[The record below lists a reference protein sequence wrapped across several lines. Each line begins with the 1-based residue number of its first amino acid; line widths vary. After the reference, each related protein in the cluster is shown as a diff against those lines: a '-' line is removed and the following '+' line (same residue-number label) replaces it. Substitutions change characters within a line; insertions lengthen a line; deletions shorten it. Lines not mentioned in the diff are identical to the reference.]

1 MAGLVAVAMLPMAAA
16 VHAASTELGTV
27 CGRLTE
33 IATTL
38 AKELPIKLDE
48 FTTQTGIKADCEAK
62 TFSFGKKANG
72 TSADFPDGW
81 QKLLQ
86 EQWGYLMCGKIAF
99 SEAIETGWEVSETIS
114 FNDGTKHRSV
124 AICK

>member
-1 MAGLVAVAMLPMAAA
+1 PVATTA
-16 VHAASTELGTV
+16 HAASGETQAV
-27 CGRLTE
+27 CGRLSE
-33 IATTL
+33 IATAL
-38 AKELPIKLDE
+38 AKEMPIKLDD
-48 FTTQTGIKADCEAK
+48 FTTQTAIEADCATK
-62 TFSFGKKANG
+62 TFSFAKKANG

-114 FNDGTKHRSV
+114 FADGTKHRSV
-124 AICK
+124 AVCK